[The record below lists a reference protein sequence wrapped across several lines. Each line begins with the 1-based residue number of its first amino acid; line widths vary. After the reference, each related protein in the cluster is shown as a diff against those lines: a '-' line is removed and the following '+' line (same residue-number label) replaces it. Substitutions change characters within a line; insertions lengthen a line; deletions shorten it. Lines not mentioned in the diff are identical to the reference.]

1 MSNSFKFLPI
11 VFVLLLTFS
20 ACKNSSNDF
29 DASGNFEAEETIV
42 SSEATGRVVEF
53 TVAEGQQ
60 LKANEV
66 IGYIDTTQLFLR
78 KKQLTY
84 SMRAVL
90 AKQPD
95 MSSQL
100 ATIKEQIT
108 TAEFEKKRIENL
120 LKSDAAT
127 QKQLDDLNA
136 QLAFLQKQYNAT
148 KSSLSI
154 TSRSLQSETLPLKA
168 QVDQL
173 NDQIK
178 KSILVNP
185 LSGTVLTKYVEKDE
199 VTAPGKA
206 LYKIANL
213 ETMTLR
219 AYLTGTQLPQIKLGQ
234 SVNVLVDDG
243 TGTKSYSGTIVWIS
257 DKAEFTPKTIQTKDE
272 RANLVYA
279 VKITVKNDG
288 YLKLGMY
295 GDVKL
300 NKQ

>member
-1 MSNSFKFLPI
+1 MNNLFKFLPL
-11 VFVLLLTFS
+11 VYVLLLTFA
-20 ACKNSSNDF
+20 ACKNLSNDF

-53 TVAEGQQ
+53 AVAEGQQ

-84 SMRAVL
+84 SMRALL

-95 MSSQL
+95 MSTQL
-100 ATIKEQIT
+100 AIIKEQIK

-136 QLAFLQKQYNAT
+136 QLAFLQRQYNAT

-185 LSGTVLTKYVEKDE
+185 RSGTVLTKYVEKDE

-219 AYLTGTQLPQIKLGQ
+219 AYLTGTQLPQVKLGQ
-234 SVNVLVDDG
+234 SVDVLVADG
-243 TGTKSYSGTIVWIS
+243 KGTKSYSGTIAWIS
-257 DKAEFTPKTIQTKDE
+257 DKAEFTPKTIQTKEE

-279 VKITVKNDG
+279 VKISVKNDG

-295 GDVKL
+295 ADVKL
-300 NKQ
+300 DKQ

>member
-1 MSNSFKFLPI
+1 MKNIFKLLSIPL
-11 VFVLLLTFS
+11 VFMFALLS
-20 ACKNSSNDF
+20 CKNSSSNF
-29 DASGNFEAEETIV
+29 DASGNFEADETIV
-42 SSEATGRVVEF
+42 SSEASGKVVQFNIE
-53 TVAEGQQ
+53 EGQQ

-66 IGYIDTTQLFLR
+66 VGYIDTTQLALR
-78 KKQLTY
+78 KKQLIY
-84 SMRAVL
+84 SVGAVL
-90 AKQPD
+90 AKRPD
-95 MSSQL
+95 MSAQL

-108 TAEFEKKRIENL
+108 TAQFEKKRIENL

-148 KSSLSI
+148 QSSLSI
-154 TSRSLQSETLPLKA
+154 TSQSLQSETLPLKA
-168 QVDQL
+168 QIEQL

-178 KSILVNP
+178 KSILTNP
-185 LSGTVLTKYVEKDE
+185 LAGTVLTKYVEKDE

-219 AYLTGTQLPQIKLGQ
+219 AYLTGSQLPQVKLGQ
-234 SVNVLVDDG
+234 SVEVLVDDG
-243 TGTKSYSGTIVWIS
+243 KGSKSYAGTISWIS
-257 DKAEFTPKTIQTKDE
+257 DKPEFTPKTIQTKEE

-279 VKITVKNDG
+279 VKIAVKNDG

-300 NKQ
+300 KK

>member
-1 MSNSFKFLPI
+1 MKISFQ
-11 VFVLLLTFS
+11 LLSITLAS
-20 ACKNSSNDF
+20 ALAVSSCKNSSGDF

-42 SSEATGRVVEF
+42 SSEASGKLIQF
-53 TVAEGQQ
+53 AIAEGQQ

-66 IGYIDTTQLFLR
+66 VGYIDTTQLTLR
-78 KKQLTY
+78 KQQLNY
-84 SMRAVL
+84 SVRAVL

-100 ATIKEQIT
+100 ATIKEQIS

-136 QLAFLQKQYNAT
+136 QLAFLQKQYHAT
-148 KSSLSI
+148 QSSLAI
-154 TSRSLQSETLPLKA
+154 TSQSLRSETLPLKSQID
-168 QVDQL
+168 QV

-178 KSILVNP
+178 KSVLVNP
-185 LSGTVLTKYVEKDE
+185 LAGTVLTKYVEKDE
-199 VTAPGKA
+199 VTTPGKA

-219 AYLTGTQLPQIKLGQ
+219 AYLTGNQLPQVKLGQ
-234 SVNVLVDDG
+234 SVEVLVDDG
-243 TGTKSYSGTIVWIS
+243 KGSKSYPGTINWIS
-257 DKAEFTPKTIQTKDE
+257 DKAEFTPKTIQTKEE

-279 VKITVKNDG
+279 IKIAVKNDG

-300 NKQ
+300 KK

>member
-1 MSNSFKFLPI
+1 
-11 VFVLLLTFS
+11 
-20 ACKNSSNDF
+20 
-29 DASGNFEAEETIV
+29 
-42 SSEATGRVVEF
+42 
-53 TVAEGQQ
+53 
-60 LKANEV
+60 
-66 IGYIDTTQLFLR
+66 
-78 KKQLTY
+78 
-84 SMRAVL
+84 MRAVL

-199 VTAPGKA
+199 MTAPGKA

-243 TGTKSYSGTIVWIS
+243 KGTKSYSGTIASIS
-257 DKAEFTPKTIQTKDE
+257 DKAEFTPKTIQTKEE